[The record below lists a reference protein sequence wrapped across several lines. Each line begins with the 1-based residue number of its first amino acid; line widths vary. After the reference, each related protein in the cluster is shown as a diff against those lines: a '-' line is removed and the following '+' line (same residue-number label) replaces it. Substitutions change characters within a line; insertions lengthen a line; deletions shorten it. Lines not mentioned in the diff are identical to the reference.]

1 MSKYDFATH
10 FECQIRILDIKR
22 ALSDSVRMSKY
33 DFESQ
38 NTIFRLSSNVRIG
51 FCMSKY
57 DFPTQF
63 ECQNRILYV
72 KIRFSESVR
81 MPK

>member
-10 FECQIRILDIKR
+10 FECQIGILDIKR

-33 DFESQ
+33 DFECQ
-38 NTIFRLSSNVRIG
+38 NTIFRLSSNVKIG

-57 DFPTQF
+57 DFPNQF
-63 ECQNRILYV
+63 ECQSRFLNAI
-72 KIRFSESVR
+72 IRFSDSVR
-81 MPK
+81 MSK